1 MENVWLLIW
10 RGVRLRCP
18 RCGQGKLYRRL
29 ITLTMYEYCLHCHW
43 RFEREEGYWTGAM
56 ALDLVVAELLAAAY
70 IVTLSVLGAPL
81 LPELA
86 VGLPIA
92 IICPILFYPHAHSFW
107 MTIDFLLHPTPL
119 Q

>member
-1 MENVWLLIW
+1 MENVLLLIW
-10 RGVRLRCP
+10 RGVWLRCP

-29 ITLTMYEYCLHCHW
+29 IPLTMYDYCLHCHW

-56 ALDLVVAELLAAAY
+56 AVDLVVAELLVVAY
-70 IVTLSVLGAPL
+70 IVILFVVGAPL
-81 LPELA
+81 VPQLVSGLLLA
-86 VGLPIA
+86 LLFPIV
-92 IICPILFYPHAHSFW
+92 FYPHARSLW